1 MTIDVVGSSWIS
13 KLRRMVWPRNVDLR
27 IINK

>member
-13 KLRRMVWPRNVDLR
+13 KLRMVWPRNVDLR